1 MKVSEVM
8 TTEVESVQMNSTLEE
23 VASIMKVENVGAVP
37 VLDEDEDLVGIITD
51 RDMSVLKDFVQLIP
65 KLIATHYDFDGNQNT
80 PS

>member
-1 MKVSEVM
+1 MTSKVSLVRLFYPL
-8 TTEVESVQMNSTLEE
+8 VLAKKSVDRS
-23 VASIMKVENVGAVP
+23 KR
-37 VLDEDEDLVGIITD
+37 IITD

>member
-1 MKVSEVM
+1 MGLEPVPEPPFCDSRALGTQLNRTDCLFYPLVLAKK
-8 TTEVESVQMNSTLEE
+8 SVDRS
-23 VASIMKVENVGAVP
+23 KR
-37 VLDEDEDLVGIITD
+37 IITD

>member
-1 MKVSEVM
+1 MCSRFTIVTSEVSL
-8 TTEVESVQMNSTLEE
+8 VNQYSPADLKLSY
-23 VASIMKVENVGAVP
+23 SP
-37 VLDEDEDLVGIITD
+37 VSSCTSHKINARIITD

>member
-1 MKVSEVM
+1 MKSQKK
-8 TTEVESVQMNSTLEE
+8 SVDRS
-23 VASIMKVENVGAVP
+23 KR
-37 VLDEDEDLVGIITD
+37 IITD

>member
-1 MKVSEVM
+1 MIDDCHLSGWSESGEVLMKSQKK
-8 TTEVESVQMNSTLEE
+8 SVDRS
-23 VASIMKVENVGAVP
+23 KR
-37 VLDEDEDLVGIITD
+37 IITD

>member
-1 MKVSEVM
+1 MSSEVSL
-8 TTEVESVQMNSTLEE
+8 VRLFYPLVLAKKSVDRSNR
-23 VASIMKVENVGAVP
+23 
-37 VLDEDEDLVGIITD
+37 IITG